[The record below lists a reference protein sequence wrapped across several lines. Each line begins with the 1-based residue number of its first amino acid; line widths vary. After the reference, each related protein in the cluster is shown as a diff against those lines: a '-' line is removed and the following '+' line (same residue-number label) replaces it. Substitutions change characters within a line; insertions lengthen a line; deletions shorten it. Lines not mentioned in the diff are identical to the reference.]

1 MMQQSGRLERRGL
14 AKGLRFLI
22 DIMFFLTVLAAVS
35 TGVLWPI
42 AGIADEA
49 GFDLN
54 IPVSVGERSII
65 PVHRLEVDPEA
76 FQGDL
81 AGASNFRLVGTRG
94 ELRLQAPGKTYAL
107 IFWGVMMAVFYVVVL
122 GLHLLRKILATAAEG
137 RPFDPENVRRLN
149 LLGSVILISAV
160 AITFVEHFI
169 ARWVLKGVAFTSVA
183 LSPPLQIHEEWIIC
197 GLLVLLL
204 AAIWKEA
211 VRMAEEQSL
220 TV

>member
-1 MMQQSGRLERRGL
+1 MTQQTGTLERRGL
-14 AKGLRFLI
+14 AKGLRLLI
-22 DIMFFLTVLAAVS
+22 DIMFFLTLLAAVS

-42 AGIADEA
+42 AGIGDEA

-54 IPVSVGERSII
+54 IPVLVGESSIL
-65 PVHRLEVDPEA
+65 PVHRLEVDLEA
-76 FQGDL
+76 IQGDL

-94 ELRLQAPGKTYAL
+94 ELRLQAPGKGHAL
-107 IFWGVMMAVFYVVVL
+107 VFWAVMMGVFSVVVL
-122 GLHLLRKILATAAEG
+122 SLQLLRKILATAAEG

-149 LLGSVILISAV
+149 LLGSIILISAV
-160 AITFVEHFI
+160 AVTVIQHFL
-169 ARWVLKGVAFTSVA
+169 ARWILKGVAFTSVA
-183 LSPPLQIHEEWIIC
+183 LSPPLQLQKEWIIC